1 MIRQVQTL
9 VIPHGCSLFNLTGG
23 SKPHHVTMINDAYHT
38 WYLII
43 WYWLVEKEYHSWFG
57 DCGTASRCVHQ
68 NLKYPRTGRIIL
80 VYPQHSTSSTL
91 PPSKSRILLGCPLQ
105 YLPQLQ
111 RSGCVA
117 SCWARLSLLGDLVD
131 LVEEDNAKCL
141 SMLSK
146 RFVIDPMALRR
157 RPWFSVKTSD
167 TDGQTP
173 TNVLP
178 SWRFLEMCTA

>member
-1 MIRQVQTL
+1 MLTIHDTL
-9 VIPHGCSLFNLTGG
+9 SFGTGWLRRNITLELEIVLLPRAVFTKISNILALGG
-23 SKPHHVTMINDAYHT
+23 SSWCIHNKAPVLHYH
-38 WYLII
+38 L
-43 WYWLVEKEYHSWFG
+43 
-57 DCGTASRCVHQ
+57 Q
-68 NLKYPRTGRIIL
+68 
-80 VYPQHSTSSTL
+80 
-91 PPSKSRILLGCPLQ
+91 KSRILLGCPLQ
-105 YLPQLQ
+105 YLTQLQ